1 MASVAA
7 PGANPDAGKLLLPAL
22 NAMFDI
28 TATRQAAF
36 NMHPPAVIFLLLFIL
51 SGGSAF
57 LAGYGM
63 TAATRSWLYTVAFA
77 FAVTLTIYATL
88 EIEYPSK
95 GLIRLSNTD
104 QVLLQLRDSMK

>member
-1 MASVAA
+1 
-7 PGANPDAGKLLLPAL
+7 
-22 NAMFDI
+22 MFDI

-36 NMHPPAVIFLLLFIL
+36 NMHPPEVIFLLLFIL

-63 TAATRSWLYTVAFA
+63 TAATRSWLYTIAFA